1 MDSTPAAAT
10 IVLCPS
16 NKLKKSH
23 MIPNPDKPE
32 ITNYKHQITNNI
44 QIPRSNDPNEF
55 DLPQGDSFDLTSGR
69 MKLIRDSRIDM
80 IYCNLK
86 FVLDLSFVI

>member
-1 MDSTPAAAT
+1 MDWTSTPAS

-55 DLPQGDSFDLTSGR
+55 
-69 MKLIRDSRIDM
+69 
-80 IYCNLK
+80 
-86 FVLDLSFVI
+86 